1 MPPRRPPPSAPPP
14 PEGPLTVDSVGG
26 EGDGVIRLTDGRL
39 LHVPGILPGEVVRLR
54 AGREGPVLE
63 AIEAP
68 SPDRR
73 PPPCLYFGTCGGCA
87 LQHWDDAAALAWK
100 VERLRA
106 TLALERLEADILPVV
121 RTAPATRRRTAL
133 HARRGDNRRIAR
145 LGFKAR
151 RSWNL
156 VEISDCTVL
165 DPAITAAL
173 PGLRR
178 LAAPFLEHPKSA
190 PTLHVTSTGTGLDID
205 VTGVEARSGGL
216 SADARMAAA
225 EIAAELGI
233 ARLTLAGDSV
243 FLQRRPVV
251 QFGRARVEIPPGGFL
266 QASAAAE
273 AALVA
278 EVGAAAAGARRIA
291 DLFCGAGAFTF
302 PLAGIA
308 PVLAA
313 DASAPAIGALTAAI
327 ATAPGLHGITAEV
340 RDLFRRPVLASELR
354 RIDVVVFDPPRAG
367 AAAQVAE
374 IALSGVGRVA
384 AVSCNPATFARD
396 ARHLVDAGFRI
407 ERILPVDQFLWSPH
421 LELTAIFSR

>member
-1 MPPRRPPPSAPPP
+1 MPPRRPPPTAPPP

-26 EGDGVIRLTDGRL
+26 EGDGVIHLTDGRL
-39 LHVPGILPGEVVRLR
+39 LHVPGVLPGEVVRLR

-63 AIEAP
+63 AIESP
-68 SPDRR
+68 SPARR

-100 VERLRA
+100 VERLRS
-106 TLALERLEADILPVV
+106 TLALERLEAEILPVV

-156 VEISDCTVL
+156 VEISDCIVL
-165 DPAITAAL
+165 DPAITAAF

-251 QFGRARVEIPPGGFL
+251 QFGRARVEIPAGGFL

-291 DLFCGAGAFTF
+291 DLFCGAGAEIRNTTQAVERQYAIKIHTRLTCKDL
-302 PLAGIA
+302 PSQ
-308 PVLAA
+308 VLLVKQRPIEPCSRARGSRTSLKNHA
-313 DASAPAIGALTAAI
+313 RDKD
-327 ATAPGLHGITAEV
+327 TAPKKCHHGIGPGREDAVFAEV
-340 RDLFRRPVLASELR
+340 AKNLLWVL
-354 RIDVVVFDPPRAG
+354 RISQERCVTAQHNSYTLLLSQRGRYRA
-367 AAAQVAE
+367 
-374 IALSGVGRVA
+374 
-384 AVSCNPATFARD
+384 
-396 ARHLVDAGFRI
+396 
-407 ERILPVDQFLWSPH
+407 
-421 LELTAIFSR
+421 